1 MRHCFAQCWRQS
13 RVNRVDV
20 YPLWLQFWLRASMLQ
35 QIGVTCGCECK
46 YGCKWKVWKLPPP
59 VLWRC
64 RWWRGCCWYCSGL
77 TLTESEAL
85 VLLELHQPVTMLQS
99 LLQVRDIYCKQILY
113 LFAVYATISS
123 AAASHPLNCIPFP
136 HSNGHAPNKIKD
148 KEPNNCI
155 LGCKSKESYYDPRI
169 CVFVMLL
176 SLCVKCL
183 VPSFAVD
190 GTKHLLTS
198 LNYKGYNSNVLRSR
212 IISAKMVYK
221 LLPNLLHASSYPKQ
235 PSGSTHLCQAEI
247 LEGMS
252 FNCVVTFR

>member
-1 MRHCFAQCWRQS
+1 
-13 RVNRVDV
+13 
-20 YPLWLQFWLRASMLQ
+20 ML
-35 QIGVTCGCECK
+35 
-46 YGCKWKVWKLPPP
+46 L
-59 VLWRC
+59 
-64 RWWRGCCWYCSGL
+64 
-77 TLTESEAL
+77 A
-85 VLLELHQPVTMLQS
+85 
-99 LLQVRDIYCKQILY
+99 DIV
-113 LFAVYATISS
+113 LFAVYATTST
-123 AAASHPLNCIPFP
+123 AAASLPLNCIPFP

-155 LGCKSKESYYDPRI
+155 LGCKLKESYYDPRI

>member
-1 MRHCFAQCWRQS
+1 
-13 RVNRVDV
+13 
-20 YPLWLQFWLRASMLQ
+20 ML
-35 QIGVTCGCECK
+35 
-46 YGCKWKVWKLPPP
+46 L
-59 VLWRC
+59 
-64 RWWRGCCWYCSGL
+64 
-77 TLTESEAL
+77 A
-85 VLLELHQPVTMLQS
+85 
-99 LLQVRDIYCKQILY
+99 DIV
-113 LFAVYATISS
+113 LFAVYATTST
-123 AAASHPLNCIPFP
+123 AAASLPLNCIPFP

-155 LGCKSKESYYDPRI
+155 LGCKLKESYYDPRI

-235 PSGSTHLCQAEI
+235 PSGSTHLCQQKFWRECPLNA
-247 LEGMS
+247 L
-252 FNCVVTFR
+252 